1 MLIQEELSVKS
12 LLFVATLYTLPDY
25 PVHPAR
31 AASTPWSAT
40 LYRVVLAGRDFCV
53 SLSGLNT

>member
-25 PVHPAR
+25 PVHPTRVAC
-31 AASTPWSAT
+31 TP
-40 LYRVVLAGRDFCV
+40 
-53 SLSGLNT
+53 